1 MSIPRGVTNRALL
14 VAHELGAVRVSDLR
28 ARGIHPE
35 ALRRLVHR
43 GLVER
48 LGADLYRAT
57 EAPIT
62 ENHGLV
68 LAAQTAPRGVVCLLS
83 ALRFHWLT
91 TELPSEVWMALD
103 RRAAKPRAPYPRLQ
117 LVRFSGAALTEGVE
131 THVLEGVTVH
141 VYGPAK
147 TVVDCFKYRHKLGV
161 NVAVEALRDYLA
173 RRDRDL
179 DELMR
184 LAKACRM
191 ANVMQPYLE
200 ALL

>member
-1 MSIPRGVTNRALL
+1 MTNQALL
-14 VAHELGAVRVSDLR
+14 VAQEFGALRVSDLR

-35 ALRRLVHR
+35 ALRRLVRR

-48 LGADLYRAT
+48 LGPDLYRAA

-68 LAAQTAPRGVVCLLS
+68 LAAQTVPRGVVCLLS

-117 LVRFSGAALTEGVE
+117 IVRFSGPALTEGVE
-131 THVLEGVTVH
+131 THLLEGVAVH

-173 RRDRDL
+173 RPNRDIE
-179 DELMR
+179 ELLR
-184 LAKACRM
+184 LARACRM

>member
-1 MSIPRGVTNRALL
+1 MSTPRGMTNQALL
-14 VAHELGAVRVSDLR
+14 VAQEFGALRVSDLR

-35 ALRRLVHR
+35 ALRRLVGR

-48 LGADLYRAT
+48 LGPDLYRAA

-68 LAAQTAPRGVVCLLS
+68 LAAQTVPRGVVCLLS

-117 LVRFSGAALTEGVE
+117 IVRFSGPALTEGVE
-131 THVLEGVTVH
+131 THLLEGVAVH

-173 RRDRDL
+173 RPNRDIE
-179 DELMR
+179 ELLR
-184 LAKACRM
+184 LARACRM